1 MSIEKQVSAV
11 REACDNRKTFL
22 YILTNLLKR
31 EQNIE
36 LFTLPITTITDVKY
50 KYDILYI
57 MIDTNDR
64 S

>member
-22 YILTNLLKR
+22 YILTNLRKR

-36 LFTLPITTITDVKY
+36 LFTLPITTITDVK
-50 KYDILYI
+50 
-57 MIDTNDR
+57 
-64 S
+64 